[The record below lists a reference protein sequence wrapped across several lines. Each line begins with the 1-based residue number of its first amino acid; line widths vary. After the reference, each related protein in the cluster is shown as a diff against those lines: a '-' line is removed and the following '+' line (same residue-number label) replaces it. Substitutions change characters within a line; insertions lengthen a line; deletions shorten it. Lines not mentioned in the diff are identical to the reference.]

1 MSRALSIDL
10 RIRVVAA
17 VDGGASHREAAE
29 RFGVSAASVSR
40 WRNLQL
46 QQGNVRPGPLG
57 GDRNSHKTEAHAD
70 QIMTW
75 LGEHRDSTLFELRN
89 DLAAQGIVISKSAL
103 HRFLVRQEQTRKKDL
118 PCCRAKPSGRSGKAA
133 MLV

>member
-1 MSRALSIDL
+1 MSRALSVDL

-17 VDGGASHREAAE
+17 VNGGASHREAAE
-29 RFGVSAASVSR
+29 RFGVSAANVSR

-75 LGEHRDSTLFELRN
+75 LGEHKDGTLFELRN

-103 HRFLVRQEQTRKKDL
+103 HRFLVRNEQTRKKRL
-118 PCCRAKPSGRSGKAA
+118 A
-133 MLV
+133 MR